1 MKNNQLTT
9 KEVSKV
15 LSVSE
20 STVKRYAD
28 SGLIEYIRIGESGH
42 RRYLKESVE
51 KYIIDQKNDVTKLN
65 VTTQKGNKSK
75 LGNLNALSHP
85 KHYLM
90 HKYWGRKAHNIV
102 RQYIEFFTNENQIVL
117 DPFMGSGVTVI
128 ESLKAKR
135 QVIGVDL
142 NPMSISIVKNS
153 ISSVDLNEFQEFYD
167 DIIKKIKKKY
177 NYLYVS
183 PCPVC
188 NQNAKINC
196 SVWEEETLLT
206 LKGECEKHGKFVKK
220 ATDYDIKLFE
230 ESKELRNKLSKNKQN
245 LIPLDKIPRYVKR
258 NHKETINELFSER
271 ALLILV
277 EIKYEINKIKN
288 NEIKELFD
296 LAFTSMLANCSK
308 MLPGDPEKGMY
319 KSGWVISKF
328 WVPTVHAER
337 NTIDCFDLRFKAIK
351 KGKQEVLDLDES
363 KAQILNLDSR
373 NTNIPDGSVDYIF
386 TDPPY
391 GESIAYFALS
401 HLWNT
406 WLKNKPKFDD
416 EIIIDNFR
424 EKNYLDYAKRIGEA
438 YKEMYRVLKP
448 GSYLSFTFHN
458 RDLNVWKAIID
469 ACNNAGFVFESAI
482 LQEQA
487 VSSGTQG
494 LNKNNTLT
502 GDFVYTYK
510 KLRDKQ
516 KIKINKCDDGEVFIV
531 NAVQE
536 FLNKN
541 GAVNSS
547 ELYEFIIPEIINN
560 YAVLN
565 KKGKVINL
573 EKLLLSHFNYKLI
586 NNTYKWDRKEFS
598 KNKKEIK
605 FTVLDLFAGAGGL
618 SNGFEKAGFNIVAAV
633 EYDKR
638 IEKTYLYNHPNT
650 KLFVDDIRNV
660 AGSEKD
666 KRSVESIE
674 SVFKEKSVECDVIV
688 GGPPCQGFSMAGNRI
703 RKDFNFFKDKRNYLF
718 LEYYRMVK
726 DLNPKFFV
734 IENVPGILNYN
745 NGSVKD
751 EIIEKFEAL
760 GYNVTSKVLSANEF
774 GVPQIRKRAFFI
786 GNRLGIDSEELFPSP
801 EKNPKKFVN
810 AWDAIGDLPEVLP
823 GEGSEKIST
832 KNYNDRFSNYQK
844 LMRTSEKFIFN
855 HVSSKPTK
863 KTIKIL
869 SLIKEGQ
876 GIKDLPRE
884 YHTKSIHSGAYGRI
898 DRAKPSYTITTRI
911 NTPSVGRITHPL
923 QNRTITPREASRL
936 QSFDDSY
943 RFFGNITSLGIQ
955 IGNAVPPLLA
965 KAIAEKLKSFL
976 KE

>member
-1 MKNNQLTT
+1 MKKTHLTT
-9 KEVSKV
+9 KEVSKA
-15 LSVSE
+15 LSISE
-20 STVKRYAD
+20 STVKRYAET
-28 SGLIEYIRIGESGH
+28 GVIEYIRIGNSGH

-51 KYIIDQKNDVTKLN
+51 QYIIDQNNGATKKT
-65 VTTQKGNKSK
+65 VTTQKQNKTK
-75 LGNLNALSHP
+75 LGNLKALPHP

-102 RQYIEFFTNENQIVL
+102 RQYIEFYTNENQTIL
-117 DPFMGSGVTVI
+117 DPFMGSGVTVL
-128 ESLKAKR
+128 ESLKANRK
-135 QVIGVDL
+135 VIGVDL
-142 NPMSISIVKNS
+142 NPMSISIVQNS
-153 ISSVDLNEFQEFYD
+153 ITHIDLEEFQALYD
-167 DIIKKIKKKY
+167 AIIKKITSKY
-177 NYLYVS
+177 DYLYKT

-188 NQNAKINC
+188 DKASKISC
-196 SVWEEETLLT
+196 SVWKKDNLLT
-206 LKGECEKHGKFVKK
+206 LKGECELHGKFVKK
-220 ATDYDIKLFE
+220 VTNHDIEIVEK
-230 ESKELRNKLSKNKQN
+230 SSELLSSLSKNKLR
-245 LIPLDKIPRYVKR
+245 LIPTDKIPQYVKR
-258 NHKETINELFSER
+258 NNKETIDELFSHR

-277 EIKYEINKIKN
+277 EIKFEINKIRNKQ
-288 NEIKELFD
+288 IKELFNFV
-296 LAFTSMLANCSK
+296 FTSMLANCSK
-308 MLPGDPEKGMY
+308 MLPGDEKKGIY

-328 WVPTVHAER
+328 WVPDVHAER
-337 NTIDCFDLRFKAIK
+337 NVIDCFSLRFNAIK
-351 KGKQEVLDLDES
+351 KGKKEINDLNV
-363 KAQILNLDSR
+363 KNATILNLDSR
-373 NTNIPDGSVDYIF
+373 NITIPDNSIDYIF

-391 GESIAYFALS
+391 GESIAYFSLS

-406 WLKNKPKFDD
+406 WLKNKPKFKD
-416 EIIIDNFR
+416 EIIIDSFR
-424 EKNYLDYAKRIGEA
+424 EKDYADYAKRIGEA
-438 YKEMYRVLKP
+438 FKEMYRVLKP
-448 GSYLSFTFHN
+448 ESLMSFTFHN

-469 ACNNAGFVFESAI
+469 ACNDAGFVFESAI

-494 LNKNNTLT
+494 INKNNTLT

-510 KLRDKQ
+510 KLKN
-516 KIKINKCDDGEVFIV
+516 KKNIKSNKCVDGEVFIV
-531 NAVQE
+531 NAVQNY
-536 FLNKN
+536 LNKN
-541 GAVNSS
+541 GTVNSS
-547 ELYEFIIPEIINN
+547 QLYEFLIPEIINN

-565 KKGKVINL
+565 KRGKVINL

-586 NNTYKWDRKEFS
+586 NNTYKWDIKEFT
-598 KNKKEIK
+598 KNRKEIK
-605 FTVLDLFAGAGGL
+605 HTVLDLFAGAGGL

-650 KLFVDDIRNV
+650 KLFVDDIRNI

-666 KRSVESIE
+666 KRSEESIE
-674 SVFKEKSVECDVIV
+674 SIFKNKSIKCDVIV

-703 RKDFNFFKDKRNYLF
+703 RKDFKFFKDKRNYLF

-726 DLNPKFFV
+726 DLNPKFFI

-751 EIIEKFEAL
+751 EIIEKFESI

-786 GNRLGIDSEELFPSP
+786 GNRLGINSEELFPTP
-801 EKNPKKFVN
+801 EKDDKKFVN
-810 AWDAIGDLPEVLP
+810 AWDAIGDLPEIKP
-823 GEGSEKIST
+823 GEGSDEISIEKY
-832 KNYNDRFSNYQK
+832 KERFSNYQK

-863 KTIKIL
+863 KTIEIL

-876 GIKDLPRE
+876 GIKDLPKK

-898 DRAKPSYTITTRI
+898 DRTKPSYTITTRI
-911 NTPSVGRITHPL
+911 NTPSVGRITHPI
-923 QNRTITPREASRL
+923 QNRTITPREAARL

-965 KAIAEKLKSFL
+965 KAIAEQLKKHL
-976 KE
+976 